1 MAQFNPAGSQY
12 AFPQFTTGPLSTGNT
27 WLVLNQGGTNG
38 YNLNGTNALRF
49 LNEIT
54 PSAYKL
60 VTIDQMNTASNSL
73 VVQIGAAG
81 GLSFTPQFGSANLTN
96 WATLDTNIL
105 SGLGGGSSAW
115 ADITGKPTTIAGYG
129 ITDYNSLGDARW
141 QPLDA
146 ELTAWAALATSAKQD
161 ADADLTDLADG
172 SLTGSKVGTGINGDN
187 ITSGTVA
194 DARIDT
200 ALTRTTQLNAASN
213 AIVAQIAEAGG
224 GDVTTAQLN
233 SASNV
238 LWQAKVDSTN
248 STRLATQLALAS
260 TYQPLDADLTDLAD
274 GSLTGSKVGSG
285 ISGDNVTTGT
295 VADARV
301 ASTIARDS
309 EVTAA
314 VAITA
319 SGFNGNL
326 TTTDDTIQELAQ
338 AVDDLVL
345 GGSSDYDTNTFTG
358 TGPLVRAT
366 NAVLHTPTFTGG
378 VTANV
383 LNVPLLRS
391 TTAGNTNVIA
401 AWGAN
406 GNSTNV
412 QVGASLS
419 YDAPTRTLAVALD
432 ASGFNGNLAT
442 TDDTVQEVAQKLDDL
457 SVGGSGGIISHRI
470 DFDAGA
476 TSRALTANSTNYFL
490 LGSYNGAPTANN
502 SRTAAYHYSYA
513 TNLVICWFASGAQIF
528 SATNLPFRLLTNGV
542 DTLGSG
548 FQSIVTG
555 DGSFSQ
561 RIQVISSGSLSMVG
575 VTNINLIGVTTNAM
589 AGVIN
594 GYIELVK

>member
-1 MAQFNPAGSQY
+1 MTMKTKIISAFQLVSISAFLLALPASAQFKAGADSLY
-12 AFPQFTTGPLSTGNT
+12 YFPQFTTGPLSTGNT

-73 VVQIGAAG
+73 VVQIEAAG
-81 GLSFTPQFGSANLTN
+81 GLSFTPQYGTLNLSN
-96 WATLDTNIL
+96 WSTLSTNIL

-141 QPLDA
+141 QPLDT

-194 DARIDT
+194 DAR
-200 ALTRTTQLNAASN
+200 
-213 AIVAQIAEAGG
+213 
-224 GDVTTAQLN
+224 
-233 SASNV
+233 
-238 LWQAKVDSTN
+238 
-248 STRLATQLALAS
+248 
-260 TYQPLDADLTDLAD
+260 
-274 GSLTGSKVGSG
+274 
-285 ISGDNVTTGT
+285 
-295 VADARV
+295 V

-309 EVTAA
+309 EVTTA

-319 SGFNGNL
+319 SGFDGNL
-326 TTTDDTIQELAQ
+326 ATTDDTIQEVAQ
-338 AVDDLVL
+338 KVDDLVL

-378 VTANV
+378 VTADV

-401 AWGAN
+401 AWGAT

-412 QVGASLS
+412 QLGASLS
-419 YDAPTRTLAVALD
+419 YDPPTRTLAVALD
-432 ASGFNGNLAT
+432 ASGFNRNLAT
-442 TDDTVQEVAQKLDDL
+442 TDDTVQEVAQKLDDFPPVNFC
-457 SVGGSGGIISHRI
+457 VGGSVATTYSSGFTRFVFPWGGTAIGTVASVAQMRI
-470 DFDAGA
+470 A
-476 TSRALTANSTNYFL
+476 TPSGRNLRVSKFNWFSSGSIGSGTNMVFAL
-490 LGSYNGAPTANN
+490 G
-502 SRTAAYHYSYA
+502 
-513 TNLVICWFASGAQIF
+513 
-528 SATNLPFRLLTNGV
+528 TNGV
-542 DTLGSG
+542 ASNLSITVPSG
-548 FQSIVTG
+548 ISTSNSTETVT
-555 DGSFSQ
+555 
-561 RIQVISSGSLSMVG
+561 
-575 VTNINLIGVTTNAM
+575 VTNGSYFTIIITGNNASTSASGTHGWM
-589 AGVIN
+589 FNV
-594 GYIELVK
+594 EEVSTP